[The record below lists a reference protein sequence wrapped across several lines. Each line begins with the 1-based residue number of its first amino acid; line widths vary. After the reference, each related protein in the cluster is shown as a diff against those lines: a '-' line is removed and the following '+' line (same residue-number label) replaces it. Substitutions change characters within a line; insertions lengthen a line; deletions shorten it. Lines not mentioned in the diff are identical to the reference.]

1 MSLGNNS
8 RVSSPSQLQTH
19 AQMEYPVF
27 DFVPIISCSFT
38 GYQWEGP
45 DPVFYSLAHQ
55 LFMHIDKIP
64 LNLLLSSL
72 GSPSFLSLSL
82 CSRCSIPGALW
93 PFDGLI
99 LVCQFLFCPGEFRT
113 GHNTPAGSHQ
123 CWGAGFPLLTCCWCC
138 SQRLPLLWGPITGSW
153 SPWHPTGN
161 PGSFLPRYFSMCCS
175 PIWSTGMFL
184 PMSSLGIF
192 LLLKC
197 MRFLFAHFCRL
208 SGFPLND
215 GTTIWSVNCSFL
227 FCVICKYADAIHRFR
242 GVS

>member
-1 MSLGNNS
+1 MSLGNHS
-8 RVSSPSQLQTH
+8 RVWSPSQFTH
-19 AQMEYPVF
+19 MLKWNILYF
-27 DFVPIISCSFT
+27 I
-38 GYQWEGP
+38 
-45 DPVFYSLAHQ
+45 
-55 LFMHIDKIP
+55 LFP
-64 LNLLLSSL
+64 LLLVHSL
-72 GSPSFLSLSL
+72 DTNEKGLTLCFLLPGPSVIYAHWQDPPEPSLVQSKQ
-82 CSRCSIPGALW
+82 S
-93 PFDGLI
+93 FDGLI
-99 LVCQFLFCPGEFRT
+99 TVCKFLFCPGEFRT

-123 CWGAGFPLLTCCWCC
+123 CWGGGFPLLTCCWCC
-138 SQRLPLLWGPITGSW
+138 SQRLPLLWGPITASW

-175 PIWSTGMFL
+175 PTWSTGMFL